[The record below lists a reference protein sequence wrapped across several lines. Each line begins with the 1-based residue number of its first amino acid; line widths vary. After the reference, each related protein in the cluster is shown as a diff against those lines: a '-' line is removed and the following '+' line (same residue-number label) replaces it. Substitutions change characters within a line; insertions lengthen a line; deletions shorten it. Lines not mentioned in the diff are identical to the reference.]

1 MNKIMDKETIDL
13 IKTSHFMPTIENDEI
28 KSIGVVTS
36 STVISKEDD
45 PYMNNTSILK
55 PCPFC
60 GADAHIWI
68 RNNQE
73 ISYVRYM
80 AAVECNNMYCEA
92 MIDTQWFD
100 TGDEAIQEAITC
112 WNRRVDENV

>member
-1 MNKIMDKETIDL
+1 MDKETINL
-13 IKTSHFMPTIENDEI
+13 IKTSRFVPAIEDGEI
-28 KSIGVVTS
+28 KSIGVIPS
-36 STVISKEDD
+36 LISKEDD

-60 GADAHIWI
+60 GADAHIWV
-68 RNNQE
+68 RDNQE
-73 ISYVRYM
+73 RSYIRYM

-112 WNRRVDENV
+112 WNRRINENEK

>member
-1 MNKIMDKETIDL
+1 MDKKTIDL
-13 IKTSHFMPTIENDEI
+13 IKTSHFMSTIENDEI
-28 KSIGVVTS
+28 KSINIVTPP
-36 STVISKEDD
+36 TVISKEDD

-60 GADAHIWI
+60 GADAHIWV

-73 ISYVRYM
+73 RSYIRYM
-80 AAVECNNMYCEA
+80 AAVECKNMYCEA

-100 TGDEAIQEAITC
+100 IADEAIQEAVTC
-112 WNRRVDENV
+112 WNRRIE

>member
-1 MNKIMDKETIDL
+1 MGKETL
-13 IKTSHFMPTIENDEI
+13 CL
-28 KSIGVVTS
+28 
-36 STVISKEDD
+36 STT
-45 PYMNNTSILK
+45 PLK

-60 GADAHIWI
+60 GAGAHIWL

-100 TGDEAIQEAITC
+100 TGDEAIQEAIAC
-112 WNRRVDENV
+112 WNRRVE

>member
-1 MNKIMDKETIDL
+1 MNKETIDL
-13 IKTSHFMPTIENDEI
+13 IKTSHFMPTTENGEI
-28 KSIGVVTS
+28 KSIDVIA
-36 STVISKEDD
+36 STIINKEDD
-45 PYMNNTSILK
+45 PYINNTSILK

-68 RNNQE
+68 RDNQE
-73 ISYVRYM
+73 RSYVRYM
-80 AAVECNNMYCEA
+80 AAIECNNMYCEA

-112 WNRRVDENV
+112 WNRRVNEDERK